1 MEFKMNEDKRYCVY
15 VHKDSDGNIRYVGS
29 GTELRAT
36 LTYSN
41 SNKSQKY
48 AKYVDQYGKLFP
60 EILANNLTLMHAREQ
75 EYALYLKYVGTGLLL
90 NVRKPTKEYELIK
103 DHIDKFLE
111 YDENSPSF
119 LTWKVDV
126 YKGRKQSQIQ
136 IRKGTHAGWLDKS
149 GYYKV
154 SINSNNVQA
163 HRVVA
168 CLNGFDVNGNLVD
181 HINGVKVDN
190 RKENLRVV
198 DFKQNSRNRK
208 VANNSTTGI
217 SGVGY
222 KATGNYSRYYYQW
235 TDNDGFR
242 RFKSFNVGNRNKD
255 DVLAELLIFR
265 KEILR
270 SLGDYSDDHGV
281 RNGI

>member
-1 MEFKMNEDKRYCVY
+1 MESKMNDNRFCVY
-15 VHKDSDGNIRYVGS
+15 VHKDSDGNIRYIGS
-29 GTELRAT
+29 GTELRST
-36 LTYSN
+36 LTHSG
-41 SNKSQKY
+41 SNKSNKY
-48 AKYVDQYGKLFP
+48 AEYVNKYGKLFS
-60 EILANNLTLMHAREQ
+60 EILITGLTLRQAREQ
-75 EYALYLKYVGTGLLL
+75 EYNLYLKHVDDGLLL

-103 DHIDKFLE
+103 NHLDTILE

-126 YKGRKQSQIQ
+126 CKGRKLSQIQ

-154 SINSNNVQA
+154 SINANNVQA
-163 HRVVA
+163 HRIVA
-168 CLNGFDVNGNLVD
+168 CLNDLDVNGNLVD

-198 DFKQNSRNRK
+198 DFKQNSRNKK

-222 KATGNYSRYYYQW
+222 KVTGNYSRYHYQW
-235 TDNDGFR
+235 TDNNGFR

-270 SLGDYSDDHGV
+270 NLGDYSDDHGV